1 LTRDIEKVWAA
12 DKRTAIYSPWLCR
25 VKNGEKWRL
34 PELWPGT
41 SLV

>member
-12 DKRTAIYSPWLCR
+12 DKQTAIYSPWLCR

-34 PELWPGT
+34 AALWPGT